1 MVRPT
6 LKVTLNCMRCATRQF
21 RWKILQ
27 ISVLQYDKLTALLDL
42 QYRSEISGQRT
53 RKTHAQFLRKRVLK
67 NACGHAHL
75 RGFDARVFFC
85 YSLA

>member
-27 ISVLQYDKLTALLDL
+27 ISVPQYDKLTAWLDL
-42 QYRSEISGQRT
+42 LLIKVTLNCMRCTTCQFRWKILQISALQYDKFT
-53 RKTHAQFLRKRVLK
+53 AWLDL
-67 NACGHAHL
+67 L
-75 RGFDARVFFC
+75 
-85 YSLA
+85 